1 MYIPHV
7 FYQMDG
13 ANALQPKG
21 DQINTARSWDR
32 ATHMSMGKAF
42 LTQTATRE
50 DKEEVIFHLP
60 YYDQNVKVGR
70 PLIRFVAKPHKR
82 SEISHLNSEISN
94 LKSEISNV
102 SDILTL
108 FPDPK
113 ADKNV
118 AYRYGRDGIK
128 WMSDETTA
136 QVWLMDLKRTSRISL
151 LGAAPTEVDIPMGV
165 YVPAL
170 EGESASLSCQLSLPE
185 KEAFRSYQYVWI
197 IDYEK
202 NTRYN
207 LLQQDYTLDLAP
219 GEYTNRFAVRI
230 GGFKQPDELSERTYT
245 VFAHEGTLHIR
256 GLIKGDR
263 IAVYSPA
270 GQVICTA
277 TATFTDWTMPLFY
290 QSGYIVL
297 VNDKPHKVVNM

>member
-1 MYIPHV
+1 MRI
-7 FYQMDG
+7 
-13 ANALQPKG
+13 
-21 DQINTARSWDR
+21 
-32 ATHMSMGKAF
+32 
-42 LTQTATRE
+42 
-50 DKEEVIFHLP
+50 
-60 YYDQNVKVGR
+60 
-70 PLIRFVAKPHKR
+70 
-82 SEISHLNSEISN
+82 
-94 LKSEISNV
+94 
-102 SDILTL
+102 DILTL

-170 EGESASLSCQLSLPE
+170 EGESAPLSCQLSLPE

-230 GGFKQPDELSERTYT
+230 GGFKQPDDLSERTYT